1 MPLPTVGHSIGHT
14 SYVLASG
21 SAKLYIQSDVTN
33 NPGLFARHPDW
44 SANFDQDGPQAIAT
58 RRKVYD
64 MLVAEKMLVQGFH
77 YPFPSLA
84 YVEKNGTGYREIAV
98 PWNPVI

>member
-1 MPLPTVGHSIGHT
+1 VPF
-14 SYVLASG
+14 
-21 SAKLYIQSDVTN
+21 
-33 NPGLFARHPDW
+33 LFARNPSWHV
-44 SANFDQDGPQAIAT
+44 FYDQDPAMAEAT

-84 YVEKNGTGYREIAV
+84 YVEKSGSGYRESPV
-98 PWNPVI
+98 LWNPTL

>member
-1 MPLPTVGHSIGHT
+1 MAES
-14 SYVLASG
+14 
-21 SAKLYIQSDVTN
+21 
-33 NPGLFARHPDW
+33 
-44 SANFDQDGPQAIAT
+44 T

-84 YVEKNGTGYREIAV
+84 YVEKRGSGYREIAV
-98 PWNPVI
+98 PWNPII

>member
-1 MPLPTVGHSIGHT
+1 MGHSSH
-14 SYVLASG
+14 VVASG
-21 SAKLYIQSDVTN
+21 SSQVYVQADVTHV
-33 NPGLFARHPDW
+33 PFLFARNPGWH
-44 SANFDQDGPQAIAT
+44 AFYDQDPVMAEAT

-84 YVEKNGTGYREIAV
+84 YVEKSGSGYREV
-98 PWNPVI
+98 PVAWNPTL